1 MTNRFFRALVI
12 ALLCIFSGG
21 AASAAD
27 ANDTKFSPE
36 QIEFFEKHVRPVLIE
51 RCFECHSSDAEDV
64 EAGLLIDSR
73 QALLTGGESGPA
85 IVPGN
90 PKKSLLIQSIRYLSF
105 EMPPKGKLRPNE
117 IASLVKWVKMGA
129 PWPRDGATPVN
140 VATAGEKPL
149 DWKTLRQEHWAFRP
163 VASPAPPQVKNT
175 TWPQGDIDRFVLTRL
190 ESSGLKPAPP
200 ADRRVLVRRVYF
212 DLIGLPPTP
221 EEVDAFVNNSQPDAY
236 ARLIDRLLDS
246 PHYGERWGRHWL
258 DVARYSDGFGGFLD
272 NRGQPH
278 AWRYRDWVIDA
289 FNRDLPYDEFVRMQL
304 AGDLIDKEHGAV
316 ATGFFA
322 LGPTYISD
330 GGDPVAKAQAMSETL
345 DDRVDTLTRGILALT
360 VSCARCHEHKFD
372 PIPQLDYY
380 SLAGVF
386 NNTNVIIKPI
396 APQPVI
402 DRYNK
407 AQQEIREHDA
417 SLRTRERNLKKDG
430 RKPTAAELEELKRLR
445 TELDQLKKNAPPAL
459 DSVHALVERGSADMK
474 LALRGNLLRLGP
486 VAPRRFLRI
495 LTGADPPKF
504 TKGSGRIELAE
515 AITSAENPLTARV
528 FVNRIWMHHFGQAL
542 VRTPSNF
549 GTLGEKPTHPLL
561 LDWLA
566 SRFIEQGWSIKQ
578 LHREIM
584 LSATYQMSSRYDE
597 RSFRADGDNRF
608 IWRMN
613 PRRLDVEAW
622 RDALLTAT
630 GELDRKLGGPP
641 LDNINVPR
649 RTVYMR
655 ISRNGDRFQPDEFM
669 RLFDFPAMR
678 ATVAQRTPSA
688 VPQQYLFMMNNA
700 YMLRRAELFAA
711 RLQKERQTNE
721 QQIDRAYR
729 LLFGRLPTAEEKQIG
744 LAYLKTDNANDRSAS
759 QKRLR
764 QYAQVLLSSNELM
777 HIE

>member
-1 MTNRFFRALVI
+1 GI
-12 ALLCIFSGG
+12 
-21 AASAAD
+21 ASAAD
-27 ANDTKFSPE
+27 AKDKKFSPA

-51 RCFECHSSDAEDV
+51 RCFECHSSDADEV
-64 EAGLLIDSR
+64 EAGLLLDSR
-73 QALLTGGESGPA
+73 QALLKGGETGPA
-85 IVPGN
+85 IVPGD
-90 PKKSLLIQSIRYLSF
+90 PEKSLFIQSVRYLSF

-129 PWPRDGATPVN
+129 PWPKDGAAPVN

-149 DWKTLRQEHWAFRP
+149 DWKTLRQQHWAFRP
-163 VASPAPPQVKNT
+163 VAHPAPPQSKNT
-175 TWPQGDIDRFVLTRL
+175 TWSKSDIDRFILARL
-190 ESSGLKPAPP
+190 EASGLSPAPQV
-200 ADRRVLVRRVYF
+200 DRRVLIRRAYF

-221 EEVDAFVNNSQPDAY
+221 EEVDAFVNDSQPDSY
-236 ARLIDRLLDS
+236 ARLVDRLLAS

-272 NRGQPH
+272 GQGQPH

-289 FNRDLPYDEFVRMQL
+289 LNRDLPYDEFVRMQL
-304 AGDLIDKEHGAV
+304 AGDLIDKQHGAV

-322 LGPTYISD
+322 LGPTYRSD
-330 GGDPVAKAQAMSETL
+330 GGDPVATAQAKSETL

-386 NNTNVIIKPI
+386 NNTNAIIKPI

-407 AQQEIREHDA
+407 AQQEIRERDA
-417 SLRTRERNLKKDG
+417 SFGKRERELKKDG
-430 RKPTAAELEELKRLR
+430 RKPTPAEQEELNRLR
-445 TELDQLKKNAPPAL
+445 AELDQLKKNAPSAL

-495 LTGADPPKF
+495 LTSENPPRF
-504 TKGSGRIELAE
+504 TKGSGRIELAG
-515 AITSAENPLTARV
+515 AITSPNNPLTARV
-528 FVNRIWMHHFGQAL
+528 FVNRVWLHHFGQAL

-549 GTLGEKPTHPLL
+549 GTLGETPTHPLL

-566 SRFIEQGWSIKQ
+566 SSFIQQGWSTKQ

-597 RSFRADGDNRF
+597 RSFQADGDNRL
-608 IWRMN
+608 IWRVN

-622 RDALLTAT
+622 RDTLLSAT
-630 GELDRKLGGPP
+630 GELDRKAGGPP
-641 LDNINVPR
+641 ANNIDVPR
-649 RTVYMR
+649 RTVYMQ
-655 ISRNGDRFQPDEFM
+655 ISRNGDQVQPDGFM
-669 RLFDFPAMR
+669 RLFDFPQMR
-678 ATVAQRTPSA
+678 ATVAQRTPGA
-688 VPQQYLFMMNNA
+688 VPQQFLFMMNNG
-700 YMLRRAELFAA
+700 YMLRRAESFAA
-711 RLQKERQTNE
+711 RLQKERQTTE

-729 LLFGRLPTAEEKQIG
+729 LLFGRLPTAEEKKIG
-744 LAYLKTDNANDRSAS
+744 LTYLKIENANDQSAS

-777 HIE
+777 HVE